1 MSLLQPQILD
11 RKILWGFLRILL
23 SVIPWEHNS
32 NYYSGTP
39 PYDHPVNTTTSLSWP
54 YSFNPNFRNTGHFII
69 LKIRLIITTK
79 FLFPTVVT
87 STELH
92 CILKDI
98 YTTWQCVVQNS
109 GRKNVLRKLLRIPYR
124 RLKAG
129 IFCVLTVLVCCWS
142 SEWNA
147 RVANVCSL

>member
-23 SVIPWEHNS
+23 SVIPWERNN

-39 PYDHPVNTTTSLSWP
+39 PYDHPVNTTTLLSWP
-54 YSFNPNFRNTGHFII
+54 YSFDPNFRNTGHVII

-92 CILKDI
+92 CILKHI
-98 YTTWQCVVQNS
+98 YTTWQCVVQN
-109 GRKNVLRKLLRIPYR
+109 GLQEKKEMENI
-124 RLKAG
+124 
-129 IFCVLTVLVCCWS
+129 
-142 SEWNA
+142 
-147 RVANVCSL
+147 